1 MKFQADKD
9 LLSES
14 VNFAVRLLPQR
25 ASLPILS
32 GILIS
37 AANNKISFSVF
48 DYEVSAKSEMDAS
61 VESEG
66 TVLVVGRLLAEI
78 LSKLPNQTV
87 SIELVDNK
95 VLISCGASKFT
106 LLTMPTAE
114 YPELPEIPTSN
125 GVVDGQLFAEAV
137 SQVATAASKEDVTP
151 VLTGVQITV
160 SKTSLSMVATDRFRV
175 AFREIPWSSD
185 TEESVLV
192 PARTVQEVSKIFAN
206 QGNLNIAIQKNE
218 DREMVAFTA
227 NNKSVTSVLLK
238 GNFPAVLSLFP
249 DTDESFSVVNAH
261 DLGDSTKR
269 VGLVVDR
276 DRPLRY
282 IFESKSV
289 TLESFGS
296 ETAQATESLDAELVG
311 DETKLSLK
319 PQFLLDGLSGVTTEY
334 AKIVFTKNA
343 NNPGKPGPVL
353 ITNQNPKGE
362 VQNYKYLL
370 QPNLLEG

>member
-32 GILIS
+32 GILIHADS
-37 AANNKISFSVF
+37 NNVSFSVF
-48 DYEVSAKSEMDAS
+48 DYEVSAKSEMKAT
-61 VESEG
+61 VETSG

-87 SIELVDNK
+87 SFALSENK
-95 VLISCGASKFT
+95 VTISCGSSKFT
-106 LLTMPTAE
+106 LLTMPTGE
-114 YPELPEIPTSN
+114 YPELPSIPTSS
-125 GVVDGQLFAEAV
+125 GVVEGSLFSEAV
-137 SQVATAASKEDVTP
+137 AQVAIAASKEDVTP
-151 VLTGVQITV
+151 VLTGVQISVT
-160 SKTSLSMVATDRFRV
+160 KTSLSMVATDRFRV
-175 AFREIPWSSD
+175 AFREIPWVSE
-185 TEESVLV
+185 TEAVVLV

-206 QGNLNIAIQKNE
+206 QGNLNISIQKDE
-218 DREMVAFTA
+218 TREMVAFTA

-238 GNFPAVLSLFP
+238 GNFPAVMSLFP
-249 DTDESFSVVNAH
+249 ENNEVFSIVNAH
-261 DLGDSTKR
+261 DLADSTKR

-282 IFESKSV
+282 VFTEKSLV
-289 TLESFGS
+289 LESFGS
-296 ETAQATESLDAELVG
+296 ETAQATEALDAELVG
-311 DETKLSLK
+311 EEIKLSLK
-319 PQFLLDGLSGVTTEY
+319 PQFLLDGLAGVTTEY
-334 AKIVFTKNA
+334 AKVIFTKNP

-353 ITNQNPKGE
+353 ISNQNPKGE
-362 VQNYKYLL
+362 SQNYKYLL